1 MENTV
6 KQQNIK
12 KIAKIEEKLPQLIE
26 EHNKLLLE
34 KGAVACAT
42 LGGNIAEL
50 SNELVKCYKVVA
62 FEELLAEE
70 NPLISAITK
79 LNINIKRA
87 QLTKAEGVNV
97 RVYSLEDSELKI
109 DIKEFEKYSK
119 KQLTSNKDWHH
130 AISKFNYL
138 LLTYTIEKLT
148 KSKELRE
155 SKVAKVRD
163 NYHMKEIAK
172 AIDLG
177 QTPTSNTQMLKQLNM
192 IIGDI
197 IGKDYKIGGKAVK
210 ATSHDVF
217 WLERVYLKKGKTAL
231 TAMATNDNQLR
242 TIITEI
248 IHKLLTNKEYE
259 VISKY
264 VK

>member
-6 KQQNIK
+6 KKQNLE
-12 KIAKIEEKLPQLIE
+12 KIAEIEGKLPQLIE

-34 KGAVACAT
+34 KGAVACAS
-42 LGGNIAEL
+42 LGGNITEL

-62 FEELLAEE
+62 FEELLVEE

-87 QLTKAEGVNV
+87 KLTKAEGVNV
-97 RVYSLEDSELKI
+97 RVYSLEDSELRI

-138 LLTYTIEKLT
+138 LLTYMVENLMRN
-148 KSKELRE
+148 KELKE
-155 SKVAKVRD
+155 SELARVRD

-177 QTPTSNTQMLKQLNM
+177 ETPTSNTQMLKQLNL
-192 IIGDI
+192 IIGNI
-197 IGKDYKIGGKAVK
+197 IGKDYKINNKAVK

-231 TAMATNDNQLR
+231 TAIAINDNQLR
-242 TIITEI
+242 GIITEI
-248 IHKLLTNKEYE
+248 IHGLLTGKEYKVE
-259 VISKY
+259 SKY

>member
-6 KQQNIK
+6 KKQNLE
-12 KIAKIEEKLPQLIE
+12 KIAEIEGKLPQLIE
-26 EHNKLLLE
+26 EHNNLLLE

-42 LGGNIAEL
+42 LEGNIAEM

-62 FEELLAEE
+62 FEEILTEE

-87 QLTKAEGVNV
+87 KLAKTEGVNV
-97 RVYSLEDSELKI
+97 RVYSLEDSEMRI
-109 DIKEFEKYSK
+109 DIKELEKYAK
-119 KQLTSNKDWHH
+119 RQITANKDWHH

-138 LLTYTIEKLT
+138 LLTYMIENLMKN
-148 KSKELRE
+148 KELRE
-155 SKVAKVRD
+155 AEVSKVRS

-177 QTPTSNTQMLKQLNM
+177 ETPTSNTQMLKQLNL
-192 IIGDI
+192 IIGNI
-197 IGKDYKIGGKAVK
+197 IGKDYKIDGKAVK